1 MEKHAR
7 AHLSTHFYERIC
19 TRYEWCRQAPPAAHT
34 CRQLAPRTTSGD
46 TVRAEFGLGL
56 ESAQHPIGPTEEVA
70 VLHRFAW
77 LHILERGGDLMSCPE
92 PLPATV
98 GVLASTIADGLSDNE
113 VALLAALFT
122 QLGDSLALILALRA
136 CQN

>member
-1 MEKHAR
+1 
-7 AHLSTHFYERIC
+7 
-19 TRYEWCRQAPPAAHT
+19 
-34 CRQLAPRTTSGD
+34 
-46 TVRAEFGLGL
+46 
-56 ESAQHPIGPTEEVA
+56 
-70 VLHRFAW
+70 
-77 LHILERGGDLMSCPE
+77 MSCSE

-98 GVLASTIADGLSDNE
+98 GVLASTIADGLNDNE